1 VITDILSAVLNG
13 FAVSLT
19 VERILYCLLGTV
31 LGTVVGVLPGLGPA
45 ATIALLLPVTYRV
58 DTVSAIIMLAG
69 IYYGSQY
76 GGSTTSILVRIPG
89 ESSSMVTCF
98 DGYEMTK
105 QGRSG
110 PALGMAAVASFAA
123 GTASVIALMV
133 VASPLGRFALAF
145 GPAEYFSLMVLGLT
159 LVAYLGGDSL
169 LKALCMAVLGLL
181 LGTVG
186 QDPVA
191 GVERYTFDTLVL
203 KDGVGLVPVFMGLF
217 GVAEVLATMER
228 PPDEQRLS
236 APKSLLPTRQEWAD
250 SRGPVARG
258 TVIGFFLGILPGGGA
273 TIASVASYVTEKR
286 FARNRERLGQ
296 GAIEG
301 VAGPEAANNAAATG
315 SFIPLLTLGIPANVV
330 MGMMLAALT
339 IHGVRPGPLLL
350 QERPDLFWGVITSMY
365 LGNVMLLILNLPL
378 VGLFIQILRIPYPVL
393 APLILLFCLV
403 GAYSTAGQAADVFVM
418 VCFGLLGYLMRK
430 FKFEAAPLV
439 LALILGKPME
449 ESLRQALG
457 ISQGSFGIFVAS
469 PISLTLLLATATSL
483 AGPAMGWAWRQRRE
497 ALSHH
502 GDSRQD
508 R

>member
-1 VITDILSAVLNG
+1 MDTLSAILAG
-13 FAVSLT
+13 FAVSLSL
-19 VERILYCLLGTV
+19 ERIFYCFLGAV
-31 LGTVVGVLPGLGPA
+31 LGTVVGVLPGLGPS
-45 ATIALLLPVTYRV
+45 ATIALLLPVTYRL
-58 DTVSAIIMLAG
+58 DAASALIMMAG

-105 QGRSG
+105 RGRAG
-110 PALGMAAVASFAA
+110 PALGMAAIASFIA
-123 GTASVIALMV
+123 GTLSVVGLML
-133 VASPLGRFALAF
+133 VAPPLGRFALAF
-145 GPAEYFSLMVLGLT
+145 GPAEYFNLMLLGLT

-169 LKALCMAVLGLL
+169 LKAILMAALGLL
-181 LGTVG
+181 LSTIG

-203 KDGVGLVPVFMGLF
+203 KDGIGLVPVFMGLF
-217 GVAEVLATMER
+217 GIAEVLDTMER
-228 PPDEQRLS
+228 PPDQQHLA
-236 APKSLLPTRQEWAD
+236 APKGLLPTRQDWRD
-250 SRGPVARG
+250 STMPIARG
-258 TVIGFFLGILPGGGA
+258 TVVGFFLGILPGGGA
-273 TIASVASYVTEKR
+273 TIASIASYVAEKR
-286 FARNRERLGQ
+286 FARNRDRLGQ

-330 MGMMLAALT
+330 MAMMLAAFTL
-339 IHGVRPGPLLL
+339 HGIRPGPLLM

-378 VGLFIQILRIPYPVL
+378 VGLFIQILRIPYPIL
-393 APLILLFCLV
+393 APLILLFCLI
-403 GAYSTAGQAADVFVM
+403 GSYSTTGQVADVLIM
-418 VCFGLLGYLMRK
+418 VGFGLFGYLMRK

-457 ISQGSFGIFVAS
+457 ISQGSFAILAQS
-469 PISLTLLLATATSL
+469 PISAALLLAIALSL
-483 AGPAMGWAWRQRRE
+483 AAPAIRWAWRRAQST
-497 ALSHH
+497 AS
-502 GDSRQD
+502 G
-508 R
+508 

>member
-1 VITDILSAVLNG
+1 VTVDTLSAILGG

-19 VERILYCLLGTV
+19 VERIFYCFLGVV
-31 LGTVVGVLPGLGPA
+31 LGTVVGVLPGLGPS
-45 ATIALLLPVTYRV
+45 ATIALLPRVTYRV
-58 DTVSAIIMLAG
+58 DAVPAIIMLAG

-105 QGRSG
+105 QGRAG
-110 PALGMAAVASFAA
+110 PALGMAAIASFVA
-123 GTASVIALMV
+123 GTAAVIGLML
-133 VASPLGRFALAF
+133 VAPPLGRFALAF
-145 GPAEYFSLMVLGLT
+145 GPAEYSNLMLLGLT

-169 LKALCMAVLGLL
+169 LKALLMAVLGLL
-181 LGTVG
+181 LATIG

-203 KDGVGLVPVFMGLF
+203 KDGVGLVPVFMGMF
-217 GVAEVLATMER
+217 GIAEVLATMER
-228 PPDEQRLS
+228 PPEQQRLS
-236 APKSLLPTRQEWAD
+236 SPKSLLPTRQDWAD
-250 SRGPVARG
+250 SRGPIARG
-258 TVIGFFLGILPGGGA
+258 TVVGFLLGLLPGGGA
-273 TIASVASYVTEKR
+273 TIASIASYAVETR
-286 FARNRERLGQ
+286 CARNRDRLGR

-301 VAGPEAANNAAATG
+301 VAGPEASNNAAATG

-330 MGMMLAALT
+330 MGMMLAALM

-378 VGLFIQILRIPYPVL
+378 VGLFIQILRIPYPIL

-403 GAYSTAGQAADVFVM
+403 GAYSTAGQAADVLVM

-449 ESLRQALG
+449 ESVRQALG
-457 ISQGSFGIFVAS
+457 ISQGSFAIFVAS
-469 PISLTLLLATATSL
+469 PISLALLTATAASL
-483 AGPAMGWAWRQRRE
+483 VGPAIGRVWRQYRVRT
-497 ALSHH
+497 LS
-502 GDSRQD
+502 R
-508 R
+508 